1 MIVNKVNTVNT
12 VNTIT
17 KQKIKGVSI
26 NEYKWNINMKPI
38 DV

>member
-26 NEYKWNINMKPI
+26 NEYK
-38 DV
+38 